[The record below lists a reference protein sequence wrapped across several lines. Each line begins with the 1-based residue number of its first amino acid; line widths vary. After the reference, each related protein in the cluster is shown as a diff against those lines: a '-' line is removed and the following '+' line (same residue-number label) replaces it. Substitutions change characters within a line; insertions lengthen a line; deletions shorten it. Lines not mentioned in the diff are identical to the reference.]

1 MVFYFLH
8 TEIKDQRRKTFSLRS
23 SIFPGE
29 IEKDLKR
36 KLCKLLKK
44 NKNCLHVYCWLDQC
58 DATLKTNPSFGTSIT
73 RLRRFPSQ
81 PSYRPLKCESSTS
94 HFNTHSH
101 SSLSHNS
108 LFHFLQ
114 STTKVCTLFFCNSS
128 RSLTRVTF
136 KDCILVCWQKKKV
149 TQFSYLYLCCALV
162 CLLDVLFHCQIVL
175 QIYVYQ
181 TWQNLET
188 CCVRWELT
196 SLPG

>member
-94 HFNTHSH
+94 HFNTRSP
-101 SSLSHNS
+101 
-108 LFHFLQ
+108 LFLIIVFFIFSNQQPKFVPFFFLQ
-114 STTKVCTLFFCNSS
+114 SFEIFNTSDLQ
-128 RSLTRVTF
+128 RLYLSLLT
-136 KDCILVCWQKKKV
+136 KKK
-149 TQFSYLYLCCALV
+149 SNSILLPLSLLCFGLFTWCSVSLSN
-162 CLLDVLFHCQIVL
+162 CLTNICLS
-175 QIYVYQ
+175 
-181 TWQNLET
+181 NLAESWNLL
-188 CCVRWELT
+188 C
-196 SLPG
+196 

>member
-1 MVFYFLH
+1 MNGLLFFTH
-8 TEIKDQRRKTFSLRS
+8 GNKRPKKKDFFTQKFH
-23 SIFPGE
+23 FPWRNRIGF
-29 IEKDLKR
+29 KR

-44 NKNCLHVYCWLDQC
+44 IKPVCMLTWPVRRD
-58 DATLKTNPSFGTSIT
+58 TKTNPSFETSIT

-94 HFNTHSH
+94 HFNTRSP
-101 SSLSHNS
+101 
-108 LFHFLQ
+108 LFLIIVFFIFSNQQPKFVPFFFLQ
-114 STTKVCTLFFCNSS
+114 SFEIFNTSDLQRLSLSLLTK
-128 RSLTRVTF
+128 
-136 KDCILVCWQKKKV
+136 KKKV

>member
-1 MVFYFLH
+1 M
-8 TEIKDQRRKTFSLRS
+8 
-23 SIFPGE
+23 
-29 IEKDLKR
+29 
-36 KLCKLLKK
+36 CKLLKK

-94 HFNTHSH
+94 HFNTRSP
-101 SSLSHNS
+101 
-108 LFHFLQ
+108 LFLIIVFFIFSNQQPKFVPFFFLQ
-114 STTKVCTLFFCNSS
+114 SFEIFNTSDLQ
-128 RSLTRVTF
+128 RLYLSLLT
-136 KDCILVCWQKKKV
+136 KKKV